1 MVGSQSATT
10 QPAPVSEQEDL
21 FVTQSEVGTYGGGL
35 VVAQR
40 TEPKTLNPVFAVDNA
55 SREVI
60 RRMMADLIHI
70 NRETQRTEPALA
82 KSWRVSPDGRRYTLE
97 LRRGIRF
104 SDGHPLDADD
114 IVFTFQMYL
123 DEKLSSPQRD
133 LLIVGGEE
141 LRVRKV
147 DTYTVVFELAQPYG
161 AAERLFDSIA
171 ILPQHKLEG
180 FYQDGTFAQA
190 WSLPTPP
197 EEIVGLG
204 PFRPKEYVP
213 GQYLRL
219 ERNPYYWKV
228 DREDQRL
235 PYLDQITFLF
245 VASAD
250 AEVLRFQAGESDVI
264 GRMSAENFA
273 VLEAQQPKQNFRLSD
288 LGPGLDFNFIF
299 FNLNDLGD
307 KNLPELAR
315 KQEWFRKVG
324 FRRAISAA
332 VDRDSIVNLVYHGR
346 GTPLWGN
353 VTPGN
358 KLWLNPDIPKERF
371 SLERAREL
379 LREAGFSW
387 NAEGDLVDAE
397 GHTVEFSII
406 SSASN
411 AQRMQMATIIQE
423 DLRKLGM
430 RVQVV
435 PFEFRA
441 LLDRLFQTYNYEAC
455 LLGLGGGD
463 ADPNPQMSVWL
474 SSGGTHLWHLGQE
487 EPATDWEAEIDQLL
501 QQQLTTVRHEDR
513 KRLYDRVQYLIAENL
528 PVIFIANPNILVG
541 AKTALGNFRPAIL
554 DHYTLW
560 NVEEL
565 FWRKTVSS
573 THNEE

>member
-1 MVGSQSATT
+1 MRHRLHSWFLPVLLLMVGSQSAST

-114 IVFTFQMYL
+114 IVFTFQMHM
-123 DEKLSSPQRD
+123 DEKLGSPQRD

-141 LRVRKV
+141 LQVRRV

-171 ILPQHKLEG
+171 VLPQHKLEG
-180 FYQDGTFAQA
+180 FYQDGTFVQA
-190 WSLPTPP
+190 WSLNTPP

-213 GQYLRL
+213 GQYLKL

-250 AEVLRFQAGESDVI
+250 AEVLRFQSGETDVI
-264 GRMSAENFA
+264 GRMSAQNFS
-273 VLEAQQPKQNFRLSD
+273 VLKGQQPKQNFHLND

-346 GTPLWGN
+346 DGGSDSHQ
-353 VTPGN
+353 PG
-358 KLWLNPDIPKERF
+358 
-371 SLERAREL
+371 
-379 LREAGFSW
+379 
-387 NAEGDLVDAE
+387 DA
-397 GHTVEFSII
+397 T
-406 SSASN
+406 N
-411 AQRMQMATIIQE
+411 RT
-423 DLRKLGM
+423 
-430 RVQVV
+430 
-435 PFEFRA
+435 
-441 LLDRLFQTYNYEAC
+441 
-455 LLGLGGGD
+455 GLGEVLARFAGRASLHVGV
-463 ADPNPQMSVWL
+463 AAWNSLFGWPPAGCRRHCFYVPGV
-474 SSGGTHLWHLGQE
+474 SG
-487 EPATDWEAEIDQLL
+487 
-501 QQQLTTVRHEDR
+501 
-513 KRLYDRVQYLIAENL
+513 
-528 PVIFIANPNILVG
+528 
-541 AKTALGNFRPAIL
+541 
-554 DHYTLW
+554 
-560 NVEEL
+560 
-565 FWRKTVSS
+565 
-573 THNEE
+573 